1 MIESTTELQ
10 NMQCSI
16 AERLNYI
23 SGLAKKAIHFALSF
37 PISPSVLSTSSETAN
52 LCTINELTDELL
64 EKNFNDINDKESSEW
79 KESDDE

>member
-1 MIESTTELQ
+1 MANTGQEQHLKLYPQ
-10 NMQCSI
+10 NHILFYKAFFWQ
-16 AERLNYI
+16 
-23 SGLAKKAIHFALSF
+23 KK
-37 PISPSVLSTSSETAN
+37 TAN